1 MVPDADAGSL
11 RIETMEKL
19 AAKCETHSELHE
31 EWDDLDDEERIE
43 RFKQLPPAD
52 AEEFFR
58 EIGSEDEARLIAE
71 LPEREQRLWI
81 RVLDPDD
88 VADLIQEL
96 PENKREGVLGLLD
109 ATTHFEVT
117 ALLAYKEDVA
127 GGLMSPRYAR
137 IRSDMTVQESLAYL
151 RHQAMEQLETIYY
164 VYVLDPEQRLLG
176 QVSLRK
182 LLAAAPDRRIEEV
195 MRKSLITV
203 QEDSD
208 QEEISRVFAEHNLM
222 AIPVVDSENRMKG
235 IVTVDDIVDV
245 VEEEATEDIQKMGG
259 TEALQQKYLQINL
272 WLMLRKRAGWLMI
285 LFVGEMLTASAM
297 GYFEKEIANAVVL
310 ALFLPLI
317 ISSGGNA
324 GSQASTLVIRAMALD
339 EVRLRDWFRVL
350 RREFVTGSGLGLLL
364 GTIGLLR
371 ILIWQG
377 VFHSYGEHYILVA
390 LTVMGSVIGV
400 VLWGSLVGSILPF
413 VLRAA
418 KFDPASAS
426 TPFVATLVDV
436 TGVIIYFEVARC
448 ILKGTLL

>member
-1 MVPDADAGSL
+1 
-11 RIETMEKL
+11 MEKVQI
-19 AAKCETHSELHE
+19 KCETHSELHE
-31 EWDDLDDEERIE
+31 EWDDLDDDDKKE
-43 RFKQLPPAD
+43 RFEKLAPAD

-58 EIGSEDEARLIAE
+58 ELSSEDEARLIAA

-88 VADLIQEL
+88 AADLIQEL
-96 PENKREGVLGLLD
+96 PEDKRSDLLALLD
-109 ATTHFEVT
+109 ATTHFEVS

-151 RHQAMEQLETIYY
+151 RRQAMEQLETIYY
-164 VYVLDPEQRLLG
+164 VYVLDAEQHLLG

-182 LLAAAPDRRIEEV
+182 LLAAAPAARIEQV
-195 MRKSLITV
+195 MRTSLITAS
-203 QEDSD
+203 EHSD
-208 QEEISRVFAEHNLM
+208 QEELSRLFAEHNLM
-222 AIPVVDSENRMKG
+222 AIPIVDDENHMKG

-245 VEEEATEDIQKMGG
+245 VEEEATEDMQKMGG
-259 TEALQQKYLQINL
+259 TEALQQKYLQIDL
-272 WLMLRKRAGWLMI
+272 RLMLQKRAGWLMI

-297 GYFEKEIANAVVL
+297 GYYEKEIANAVVL

-317 ISSGGNA
+317 ISAGGNA

-339 EVRLRDWFRVL
+339 EVRLRDWPKVL
-350 RREFVTGSGLGLLL
+350 RREIVTGAGLGLIL

-371 ILIWQG
+371 ILVWQG
-377 VFHSYGEHYILVA
+377 LFHSYGEHYFLIA
-390 LTVMGSVIGV
+390 MTVTCSVIGV
-400 VLWGSLVGSILPF
+400 VLWGSITGSILPF
-413 VLRAA
+413 ILRAA

-436 TGVIIYFEVARC
+436 TGVIIYFQVARF

>member
-1 MVPDADAGSL
+1 
-11 RIETMEKL
+11 MEKVL
-19 AAKCETHSELHE
+19 RKCETHSELHE
-31 EWDDLDDEERIE
+31 EWDDLDDEERKE
-43 RFKQLPPAD
+43 RFEKLPPAD

-58 EIGSEDEARLIAE
+58 ELSSEDEARLIVA

-96 PENKREGVLGLLD
+96 DEDKRSDLLSLLD
-109 ATTHFEVT
+109 ATTHFEVS

-151 RHQAMEQLETIYY
+151 RRQAMEQLETIYY
-164 VYVLDPEQRLLG
+164 VYVLDAEQHLLG

-182 LLAAAPDRRIEEV
+182 LLAAAPSARIEDV
-195 MRKSLITV
+195 MRTSLITAS
-203 QEDSD
+203 EHSD
-208 QEEISRVFAEHNLM
+208 QEELSRLFSEHNLM
-222 AIPVVDSENRMKG
+222 AIPIVDSENHMKG

-245 VEEEATEDIQKMGG
+245 VEEEATEDMQKMGG
-259 TEALQQKYLQINL
+259 TEALQQKYLQIDL
-272 WLMLRKRAGWLMI
+272 RLMLQKRAGWLMI

-339 EVRLRDWFRVL
+339 EVRLRDWPRVL
-350 RREFVTGSGLGLLL
+350 RREIVTGTGLGLIL
-364 GTIGLLR
+364 GSIGLLR
-371 ILIWQG
+371 ILVWQG
-377 VFHSYGEHYILVA
+377 LFHSYGEHYVLIA
-390 LTVMGSVIGV
+390 LTVMFSVIGV
-400 VLWGSLVGSILPF
+400 VLWGSITGSILPF
-413 VLRAA
+413 ILRAA

-436 TGVIIYFEVARC
+436 TGVIIYFEVARF

>member
-1 MVPDADAGSL
+1 MD
-11 RIETMEKL
+11 KL
-19 AAKCETHSELHE
+19 LTKCDSHAELHD
-31 EWDDLDDEERIE
+31 EWDDLADEQKIA

-58 EIGSEDEARLIAE
+58 ELGSADEARLMLD

-88 VADLIQEL
+88 AADLIQEL
-96 PENKREGVLGLLD
+96 PDDKRDAVLGLLD
-109 ATTHFEVT
+109 ATTHFEVS

-164 VYVLDPEQRLLG
+164 VYVLDSEQHLLG

-182 LLAAAPDRRIEEV
+182 LLAAAPAARIEEI
-195 MRKSLITV
+195 MRTSLVTAP
-203 QEDSD
+203 EHFD
-208 QEEISRVFAEHNLM
+208 QEELSRVFAEHNLM
-222 AIPVVDSENRMKG
+222 AIPVVDSENHMKG

-259 TEALQQKYLQINL
+259 TEALQEKYLQIDL
-272 WLMLRKRAGWLMI
+272 WLMLKKRAGWLMI

-339 EVRLRDWFRVL
+339 EVRLRDWPRVL
-350 RREFVTGSGLGLLL
+350 RREIVTGAGLGLIL
-364 GTIGLLR
+364 GIIGLGR
-371 ILIWQG
+371 ILVWQG
-377 VFHSYGEHYILVA
+377 LFHSYGEHYILIA
-390 LTVMGSVIGV
+390 MTVMCSVIGV
-400 VLWGSLVGSILPF
+400 VLWGTITGSILPF
-413 VLRAA
+413 ILRAA

-436 TGVIIYFEVARC
+436 TGVIIYFEVAKFF
-448 ILKGTLL
+448 LKGTLL